1 MKRSDIK
8 PGTTSTNGKDS
19 LRRVIGDADSRSSRQ
34 ADDDE
39 VQYEVLR
46 GRGQGRTFS
55 CTRAAFARWARG
67 IATGRVT
74 EEGREP

>member
-1 MKRSDIK
+1 MKRSEIVI
-8 PGTTSTNGKDS
+8 GTTYTNGNGD

-34 ADDDE
+34 TDDDE

-46 GRGQGRTFS
+46 GRGQGGTFS

-67 IATGRVT
+67 ITTGRVT